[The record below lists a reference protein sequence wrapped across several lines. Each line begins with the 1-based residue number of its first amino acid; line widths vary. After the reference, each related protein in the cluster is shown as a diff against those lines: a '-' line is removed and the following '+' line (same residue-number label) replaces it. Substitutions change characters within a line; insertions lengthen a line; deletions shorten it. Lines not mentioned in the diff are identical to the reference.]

1 MSTQIAM
8 IVTILIMAAQIG
20 HVGSYNTLANYDFHG
35 QSAGT
40 ISVSCTEDP
49 TNNQDWDF
57 VSEYLAT
64 SIYLNSFL

>member
-35 QSAGT
+35 LNAGT
-40 ISVSCTEDP
+40 TSIPCTVDP
-49 TNNQDWDF
+49 TNNNNWNF
-57 VSEYLAT
+57 VSKYIAA
-64 SIYLNSFL
+64 SIYLSSFP